1 MGIFSNIFR
10 KKKREGNLNVT
21 TGYRGAV
28 TFGSGAP
35 VPVTGDSALEVTA
48 YKRALD
54 VLNNESEYN
63 KALGK

>member
-10 KKKREGNLNVT
+10 KKREGNLNVT

-35 VPVTGDSALEVTA
+35 VPVQVHPYL
-48 YKRALD
+48 
-54 VLNNESEYN
+54 
-63 KALGK
+63 